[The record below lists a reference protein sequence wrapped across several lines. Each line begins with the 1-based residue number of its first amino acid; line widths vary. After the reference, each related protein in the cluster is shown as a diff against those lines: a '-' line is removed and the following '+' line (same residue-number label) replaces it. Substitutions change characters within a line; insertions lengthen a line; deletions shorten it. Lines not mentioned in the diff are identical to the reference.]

1 MRTQLAGL
9 TTLALGLA
17 VGLGASAQTKDT
29 DKDKGTARHMTVH
42 GVIASVTVEGELA
55 IDYKAKKA
63 VEAEMTFLTII
74 GSPRGERR
82 DGDNAARNN
91 DREARKDNREARKGD
106 REARKGDREA
116 GNRDNRR
123 AERRRHNVYVVWL
136 TPRTQFRDAEAGDNK
151 DKSKDNALTLDDL
164 EVGDRVEVTFNVRD
178 ETNTGGQNQT
188 EEIRRKHGRHR
199 TYFGDATSISLLA
212 EPGADRDRNRDNADR
227 DRNRDN
233 QNKDQA
239 KEKK

>member
-17 VGLGASAQTKDT
+17 LGLGASAQTRDNDK
-29 DKDKGTARHMTVH
+29 DKDKGTAKQMTVH

-63 VEAEMTFLTII
+63 VEAEMTFVTII

-91 DREARKDNREARKGD
+91 DRDNAARKGNREAGD
-106 REARKGDREA
+106 
-116 GNRDNRR
+116 RDNRR

-136 TPRTQFRDAEAGDNK
+136 TPKTQFRDAEAGDNK
-151 DKSKDNALTLDDL
+151 DKDKALTLNDL

-178 ETNTGGQNQT
+178 ETNAGAQNQT

-227 DRNRDN
+227 NRNRDN
-233 QNKDQA
+233 ESKDQA